1 MYKIYTGGAFSSLR
15 NRGGWSFVVV
25 KNDDKVYSNFDTQL
39 NTTNN
44 RMEIQASLEAMLWMK
59 NNNVS
64 SSIIVTDSM
73 YVINTMTKDWKR
85 NKNNDLW
92 DKMDEA
98 INGLTIDWQ
107 HVKGHSGN
115 KWNELCDVLAVH
127 GSNIIEN

>member
-1 MYKIYTGGAFSSLR
+1 MYKIYTDGAFSSLR

-39 NTTNN
+39 DTTNN

>member
-1 MYKIYTGGAFSSLR
+1 MFKIYTDGAYSGLR
-15 NRGGWSFVVV
+15 NRGGWSFVVIHNNE
-25 KNDDKVYSNFDTQL
+25 KIYSTFDTQL
-39 NTTNN
+39 DTTNN
-44 RMEIQASLEAMLWMK
+44 RMEIKASLEAMLWMK
-59 NNNVS
+59 SNNIKTAV
-64 SSIIVTDSM
+64 IFTDSM

>member
-1 MYKIYTGGAFSSLR
+1 MFKIYTVGAYSGLR
-15 NRGGWSFVVV
+15 NRGGWSFIVVQDNE
-25 KNDDKVYSNFDTQL
+25 KIYSTFDTQL
-39 NTTNN
+39 DTTNN
-44 RMEIQASLEAMLWMK
+44 RMEIKASLEAMLWMK
-59 NNNVS
+59 SNNIKS
-64 SSIIVTDSM
+64 AIIFTDSM

>member
-1 MYKIYTGGAFSSLR
+1 
-15 NRGGWSFVVV
+15 
-25 KNDDKVYSNFDTQL
+25 
-39 NTTNN
+39 
-44 RMEIQASLEAMLWMK
+44 MEIQASLEAMLWMK

>member
-1 MYKIYTGGAFSSLR
+1 MYKIYTDGAFSSLR

-73 YVINTMTKDWKR
+73 YVINTMTKGWKR

>member
-1 MYKIYTGGAFSSLR
+1 MYKIYTDGAFSSLR

>member
-1 MYKIYTGGAFSSLR
+1 MYKIYTDGAFSSLR

-39 NTTNN
+39 DTTNN

-73 YVINTMTKDWKR
+73 YVINTMTKGWKR

-92 DKMDEA
+92 DKIDEA